1 MKAKEIVKVICA
13 VSVVGLSVLISGCS
27 ADETT
32 KIEVSTPEA
41 TTPQETTTPEE
52 TTPGPTTPEPTTPEP
67 TTAEPTVPEET
78 TAKPFKGAWSL
89 LTNEPVN
96 PRESGYEELDSL
108 IQDLFDELQIDKKAN
123 GYYKAWACYEYMI
136 DNITYSRGMEA
147 NAGAFSDSDPSS
159 TPVEVLW
166 ATDLLNSGKG
176 CCYNYSAAYM
186 YILRALGYD
195 AYLVSGNVPKYGG
208 GVTPHC
214 WVYANIDGDKY
225 IFDPDIDMNFY
236 TRAVQNGQANP
247 KKDQYFCVRMDT
259 VSYFYKPEKYHTN

>member
-27 ADETT
+27 ADNTT

-41 TTPQETTTPEE
+41 TTPQETTTLEE
-52 TTPGPTTPEPTTPEP
+52 TTPEPTTPEPTTPEP
-67 TTAEPTVPEET
+67 TTEDPTVPEET

-147 NAGAFSDSDPSS
+147 NAGAFSDSDPAT

-166 ATDLLNSGKG
+166 ATDILNSGKG

-236 TRAVQNGQANP
+236 TRAVKNGDKNP

>member
-27 ADETT
+27 ADKTT

-52 TTPGPTTPEPTTPEP
+52 TTPEPTTPEPTTPEP

-123 GYYKAWACYEYMI
+123 GYYKSWAC
-136 DNITYSRGMEA
+136 
-147 NAGAFSDSDPSS
+147 
-159 TPVEVLW
+159 
-166 ATDLLNSGKG
+166 
-176 CCYNYSAAYM
+176 
-186 YILRALGYD
+186 
-195 AYLVSGNVPKYGG
+195 
-208 GVTPHC
+208 
-214 WVYANIDGDKY
+214 
-225 IFDPDIDMNFY
+225 
-236 TRAVQNGQANP
+236 
-247 KKDQYFCVRMDT
+247 
-259 VSYFYKPEKYHTN
+259 